1 MYKKTVGRLSGALP
15 KCTRIWKKAEF
26 LVSNK
31 KENLANP
38 IERAGF
44 SGFLAPNRHWL
55 SGIEVVSGESVC
67 SNTNK
72 LSILAIDAK
81 VVLKPS

>member
-1 MYKKTVGRLSGALP
+1 M
-15 KCTRIWKKAEF
+15 
-26 LVSNK
+26 SNK

-55 SGIEVVSGESVC
+55 GGIEVVSGESVC

-72 LSILAIDAK
+72 LSILAIDVQK
-81 VVLKPS
+81 SGPETLVSSTQMYQDFNFSDFRLFLV